1 MDKADSERLLTEG
14 RRVEESAKWS
24 SQNQFEQAKIWRGSN
39 YIIGVPSTGL
49 GAVAG
54 AATLATTFGR
64 FWAGLAMLAAAS
76 LTAIMTL
83 LNLARRTDEALG
95 TANAYLA
102 VQQDARVFCE
112 IDLHKLNYEEA
123 RQALSELIARLQ
135 EVHKSAPLV
144 SKRAYKKA
152 KKNIE
157 GGGQTYEA
165 DKKAK
170 AAAQGTKRR

>member
-1 MDKADSERLLTEG
+1 MDESDFKRLLAEG

-24 SQNQFEQAKIWRGSN
+24 GQNQFEQAKIWRGSN
-39 YIIGVPSTGL
+39 YIIGLPSTGL

-54 AATLATTFGR
+54 AATLATAIGR
-64 FWAGLAMLAAAS
+64 FWAGLAMLVAAA

-83 LNLARRTDEALG
+83 LNLARHTDEALVA
-95 TANAYLA
+95 ANAYLA

-112 IDLHKLNYEEA
+112 IDLHKLSYDEA
-123 RQALSELIARLQ
+123 RQALNELIARAQ

-144 SKRAYKKA
+144 SKRAYKRA

-157 GGGQTYEA
+157 SGGQSYEV
-165 DKKAK
+165 DE
-170 AAAQGTKRR
+170 